1 MNDTLRQLVQAFDRM
16 AESYRLVA
24 DRVGRRLDEL
34 EDVHASLK
42 DYVRQ
47 LEERSTQLSESNT
60 GL

>member
-34 EDVHASLK
+34 EDVH
-42 DYVRQ
+42 Q
-47 LEERSTQLSESNT
+47 
-60 GL
+60 